1 MVCPYSILLTNK
13 DCMKELIIHTI
24 TVFMGFFAIM
34 NPIANTPI
42 FLGLTNGNDRETVKS
57 IALRSVFVAFIIIS
71 VFALSGKV
79 IFDLFGITLYSLR
92 ITGGIL
98 VFLIGFHMLQGDSTH
113 KKAKEKV
120 NSNAQKEAT
129 LGVAIS
135 PLAMP
140 ILAGPGTIATAM
152 NFATTGS
159 ILETSITIISFG
171 LLCILTYVLFVFGER
186 FVKAV
191 GPSAL
196 NVITRMMGLIL
207 AVIGMQM
214 LIEGIEQAYKVMF
227 M

>member
-1 MVCPYSILLTNK
+1 MK
-13 DCMKELIIHTI
+13 DLIIHTL

-42 FLGLTNGNDRETVKS
+42 FLGLTTGTDRQIVKS
-57 IALRSVFVAFIIIS
+57 VALRSTFIAFIIVSI
-71 VFALSGKV
+71 FALSGKL
-79 IFDLFGITLYSLR
+79 IFDLFGITLYALR

-98 VFLIGFHMLQGDSTH
+98 VFMIGFKMLQGHNEHSSAP
-113 KKAKEKV
+113 KAV
-120 NSNAQKEAT
+120 NLLAQKEAA
-129 LGVAIS
+129 LGIAVS

-152 NFATTGS
+152 NFAAAGGYVEV
-159 ILETSITIISFG
+159 LITVISFG
-171 LLCILTYVLFVFGER
+171 LLCGLTCFLFISGEK
-186 FVKAV
+186 FIKAI

-214 LIEGIEQAYKVMF
+214 LIEGIQQAYTSLF
-227 M
+227 T

>member
-1 MVCPYSILLTNK
+1 
-13 DCMKELIIHTI
+13 MKELIIHTI

-42 FLGLTNGNDRETVKS
+42 FLGLTNGENRQTVKS
-57 IALRSVFVAFIIIS
+57 IAFRSVLIAFIIIS
-71 VFALSGKV
+71 VFTISGRL
-79 IFDLFGITLYSLR
+79 IFDLFGITLYALR

-113 KKAKEKV
+113 GKAKEKV
-120 NSNAQKEAT
+120 QSDAQNDSA
-129 LGVAIS
+129 LSIAVS

-152 NFATTGS
+152 NFATTGG
-159 ILETSITIISFG
+159 IYEMVITIISFG
-171 LLCILTYVLFVFGER
+171 LLCALTYVLFVFGEK
-186 FVKAV
+186 FVKAI

-196 NVITRMMGLIL
+196 NVVTRMMGLIL

-214 LIEGIEQAYKVMF
+214 LIEGIEQAYKALAI
-227 M
+227 